1 MKNLYPI
8 GTVIKVKGL
17 KQNIMICGLYMEMVD
32 GSKVFDYAAIDFP
45 IGYSPDGNLHV
56 FNNEHIE
63 EVLHMGWPNEEHC
76 VYVENLMLFNK
87 EDEYKN
93 TDFDVE
99 GQLKELENEEEVLEE
114 DEYTQ
119 F

>member
-8 GTVIKVKGL
+8 GTVVNIKGL
-17 KQNIMICGLYMEMVD
+17 KQNIMICGLYMETVD
-32 GSKVFDYAAIDFP
+32 NSKVFDYAAIDFP

-63 EVLHMGWPNEEHC
+63 EVLHMGWPNDEHC

-87 EDEYKN
+87 EEEYKDA
-93 TDFDVE
+93 DFDVE
-99 GQLKELENEEEVLEE
+99 NQLKELENEEVLEE
-114 DEYTQ
+114 DEYTE